1 VGKESDPDHF
11 TKKRDNHMSSFFRT
25 GNSIH
30 THKLS
35 LTDEEEKSSRSN
47 GMSEKAKEELMS

>member
-1 VGKESDPDHF
+1 
-11 TKKRDNHMSSFFRT
+11 MSSFFRT

-35 LTDEEEKSSRSN
+35 LTDEEEKSSRSGT
-47 GMSEKAKEELMS
+47 GMSEKAKEELM